1 MNLAALWAA
10 ARRWYESHS
19 VRDQRIVAGVALA
32 IVLSLVYVGIVDP
45 LIAYRRGVA
54 DEIQEGQEQL
64 ERAARF
70 LGARETLAAER
81 GDLRRRFEQAKTH
94 LIPAD
99 SGTLGAAALQER
111 ANAIAAEKGITVQST
126 QVMREEPAE
135 PFRKV
140 AVRLTLQGELRPF
153 ADFVAGLEYGPQE
166 LRIPFVE
173 VSRRGAVA
181 GAKGPRTLTSTVEV
195 SGYIAPAAAATPK
208 DAAGD
213 AGEAPAAA
221 EGGGAAGEGAP
232 EGGPP
237 PGGPAPEGGPAAE
250 VKPAPEGMPVP
261 EVKPLLEVKPAPEG
275 MPIPEAKPLPE
286 VKPAPEGM
294 PVPEAKPLPEVKPAP
309 GGMPAPE
316 AKPLPGAKPT
326 PEATPLPDAKPTPGT
341 EAPAAGGA
349 PVPLSGPTAKGS
361 PAAEAATRPSEPP
374 SPAAPTPGAPGA
386 LPAPRPAEPGKA
398 PAAPGEKN

>member
-1 MNLAALWAA
+1 VNLAALWAA

-213 AGEAPAAA
+213 AGEAPAAV

-250 VKPAPEGMPVP
+250 AKPATAPEGMPVP
-261 EVKPLLEVKPAPEG
+261 EVKPL
-275 MPIPEAKPLPE
+275 PE
-286 VKPAPEGM
+286 VE
-294 PVPEAKPLPEVKPAP
+294 PAP
-309 GGMPAPE
+309 GGMPAPEAKPLPGAMPVPE

-341 EAPAAGGA
+341 EAPPAGGA
-349 PVPLSGPTAKGS
+349 PVPQSGPTAKGA
-361 PAAEAATRPSEPP
+361 PAPEAATRPSEPP

>member
-1 MNLAALWAA
+1 VNLAALWAA

-250 VKPAPEGMPVP
+250 AKPATAPEGMPVP
-261 EVKPLLEVKPAPEG
+261 EVKPL
-275 MPIPEAKPLPE
+275 PE
-286 VKPAPEGM
+286 VE
-294 PVPEAKPLPEVKPAP
+294 PAP
-309 GGMPAPE
+309 GGMPAPEAKPLPGAMPVPE

-341 EAPAAGGA
+341 EAPPAGGA
-349 PVPLSGPTAKGS
+349 PVPQSGPTAKGA
-361 PAAEAATRPSEPP
+361 PAPEAATRPSEPP

>member
-1 MNLAALWAA
+1 VNLAALWAA

-81 GDLRRRFEQAKTH
+81 GELRRRYEQAKTH

-140 AVRLTLQGELRPF
+140 AVRLTLSGELRPF
-153 ADFVAGLEYGPQE
+153 AEFVSGLEYGPQE

-195 SGYIAPAAAATPK
+195 SGYIAPAQAATPK

-213 AGEAPAAA
+213 AGEVPTAA
-221 EGGGAAGEGAP
+221 EGGPAG
-232 EGGPP
+232 
-237 PGGPAPEGGPAAE
+237 EGGPAAE
-250 VKPAPEGMPVP
+250 GGPAGEGAPVPGGPAAEGTPSGEAKPAPGG
-261 EVKPLLEVKPAPEG
+261 A
-275 MPIPEAKPLPE
+275 A
-286 VKPAPEGM
+286 
-294 PVPEAKPLPEVKPAP
+294 VPEAKPLPDVKLPPEGIPVPQAQPLPGAP
-309 GGMPAPE
+309 PTPE
-316 AKPLPGAKPT
+316 AKPAPDPG
-326 PEATPLPDAKPTPGT
+326 
-341 EAPAAGGA
+341 PAAGGA
-349 PVPLSGPTAKGS
+349 PAPEGGPTAKGP
-361 PAAEAATRPSEPP
+361 PAPEGATRPNEPP
-374 SPAAPTPGAPGA
+374 TPGAPTPGASTPRS
-386 LPAPRPAEPGKA
+386 APLPAEPSKV
-398 PAAPGEKN
+398 PAAPGEKR